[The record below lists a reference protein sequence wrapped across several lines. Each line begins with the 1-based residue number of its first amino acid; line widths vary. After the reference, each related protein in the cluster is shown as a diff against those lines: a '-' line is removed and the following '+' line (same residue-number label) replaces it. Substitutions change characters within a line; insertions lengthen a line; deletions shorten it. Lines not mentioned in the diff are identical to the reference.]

1 MLKRLTAKHREVMRR
16 LVVGQDLKLIEQELD
31 ITVATLNRL
40 QKSEPV
46 FMSEL
51 AMLQDAADKQ
61 ITDSIERLSVI
72 EKLEETA
79 HDAADLCRNVIQGKE
94 DDVSVKLRLESAWDV
109 LDRTN
114 HGKTEKKDISIFN
127 ASDMIIAAYNAKHKK
142 DDKVV
147 NAIDV

>member
-1 MLKRLTAKHREVMRR
+1 MA
-16 LVVGQDLKLIEQELD
+16 
-31 ITVATLNRL
+31 
-40 QKSEPV
+40 
-46 FMSEL
+46 
-51 AMLQDAADKQ
+51 LQDAADKQ

-142 DDKVV
+142 DDKVA